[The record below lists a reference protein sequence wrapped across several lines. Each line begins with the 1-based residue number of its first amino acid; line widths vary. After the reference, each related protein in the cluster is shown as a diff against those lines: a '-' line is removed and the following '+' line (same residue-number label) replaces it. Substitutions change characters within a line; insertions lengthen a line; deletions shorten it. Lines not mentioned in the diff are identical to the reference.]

1 MRPPAAR
8 MADIQPFHVMAL
20 LQRARVLEAEG
31 RRIVHMEIGEPDYP
45 SPKEVVRAGIAA
57 LEAGKTHY
65 TPALGLAELRR
76 AIASSYPLAARPHP
90 DHVVVTPGAS
100 GALQLIM
107 AVLLNP
113 GDEVLMA
120 DPGYP
125 CNRHFVRLFEG
136 QAKAVPVGPATAYQ
150 LNAEL
155 IRQHWTPKTTAIMV
169 ASPSNPTG
177 TVIANGELKKI
188 IATVAELGGV
198 LIVDEIYHGIVY
210 DTELTSALTYSK
222 DIFVINSFSKYYGM
236 TGWRV
241 GWLVSPPD
249 YVAAIDKLA
258 QNIFLAT
265 STPAQYAALATF
277 GPGVE
282 AELQDR
288 VGVFHQRRDYLLSA
302 LIELGFKI
310 PVIPQG
316 AFYLYADCSDLT
328 DDSFGLA
335 TALLEQAGV
344 AITPGLDFGDHRA
357 SQHVRF
363 SYTTSIDEL
372 KEGLGRIE
380 KFLNYG

>member
-1 MRPPAAR
+1 MRPLAAR

-20 LQRARVLEAEG
+20 LQRARALEAEG

-150 LNAEL
+150 LNAGL
-155 IRQHWTPKTTAIMV
+155 IRQHWTPKTTAVMV

-288 VGVFHQRRDYLLSA
+288 VGIFRQRRDYLLSA
-302 LIELGFKI
+302 LIGLGFKI

-328 DDSFGLA
+328 DDSFELA